1 VKAAVIYNPSAGR
14 GRGSTVASAVERG
27 LADRGFEVGL
37 HATRSCEDATEIA
50 HRLVPLVDVIVA
62 VGGDGTVNE
71 VVNGMTG
78 GDAVAAGMDAT
89 TGGGAPGTEAA
100 GDTSAGDSPRTE
112 AAAAGRPRGRPRT
125 RLGIVPAGTVNVLAR
140 ELGLPFEVERACVV
154 IAGGKTLSLDL
165 GRVNGRRFVL
175 MMGAG
180 VDALTVRNIDRRAKR
195 FFRELAFVGTGI
207 WHGFAAA
214 PSPFLVRMDDRTYR
228 ATFLVAGNSRYYA
241 RGLGVTP
248 SADLTDGLLD
258 LMIFTGTTRRSL
270 AVFWLEVLG
279 GRHLRD
285 PHVTYIRA
293 ASADLIPVNAEDTIW
308 MQTDGEPAGRLPAR
322 IEVDRH
328 ALEVLVP

>member
-1 VKAAVIYNPSAGR
+1 MKAAVIYNPSAGR
-14 GRGSTVASAVERG
+14 GRGSAVASAVERG

-50 HRLVPLVDVIVA
+50 HRLVSLVDVVVA

-71 VVNGMTG
+71 VVNGMTS
-78 GDAVAAGMDAT
+78 GDAVSAGLDATVGDGTPDTGAAGSAPA
-89 TGGGAPGTEAA
+89 GGG
-100 GDTSAGDSPRTE
+100 PRTE
-112 AAAAGRPRGRPRT
+112 ATTATRPCSRLRAP
-125 RLGIVPAGTVNVLAR
+125 LGIVPAGTVNVLAH
-140 ELGLPFEVERACVV
+140 ELGLPFEVERACAV

-165 GRVNGRRFVL
+165 GRANGRRFIL

-207 WHGFAAA
+207 RHGFRTA
-214 PSPFLVRMDDRTYR
+214 PPPFLVRIDDRTYR
-228 ATFLVAGNSRYYA
+228 ATFLVAGNSRYYT

-279 GRHLRD
+279 RRHMRD
-285 PHVTYIRA
+285 PRVTYVQA
-293 ASADLIPVNAEDTIW
+293 ASADLIPVSSNDTIW

-328 ALEVLVP
+328 ALEVLIP